1 MLEKNQTIAGIDEAG
16 RGPLFGPVVACAVI
30 FNDKIDITEIKD
42 SSDLML
48 GAEGLKTYLL
58 KHQKNPNNNRLK
70 IIIEN
75 FKKRY

>member
-1 MLEKNQTIAGIDEAG
+1 
-16 RGPLFGPVVACAVI
+16 
-30 FNDKIDITEIKD
+30 
-42 SSDLML
+42 ML

-75 FKKRY
+75 IISSGKIQKDDLTLLVIDAK